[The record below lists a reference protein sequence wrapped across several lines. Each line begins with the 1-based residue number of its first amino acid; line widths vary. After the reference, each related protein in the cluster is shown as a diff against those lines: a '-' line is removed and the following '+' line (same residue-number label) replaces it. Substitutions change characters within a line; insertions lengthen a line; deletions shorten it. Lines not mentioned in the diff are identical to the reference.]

1 MVNEV
6 AEKERINHKTLL
18 SSLTSSR
25 NGKIFKSN
33 KHGLFLKFCE
43 GFNTA
48 KWSKMANFG
57 GEFET

>member
-6 AEKERINHKTLL
+6 AGKKVAGKKRINHKTLL

-25 NGKIFKSN
+25 NGKIFKGN
-33 KHGLFLKFCE
+33 KHGHFLKFCE

-48 KWSKMANFG
+48 KWSKMAKWR
-57 GEFET
+57 